1 VIEATQQIDVGLRG
15 PAYWHI
21 NSPDA
26 QVSAPYVWIGQ
37 FEGAATV
44 AMDAGSFTSGHFIQI
59 GQSDGANG
67 IFTLNGGSVS
77 STAMQV
83 GYFGGGQ
90 GTFSQSGGANLISGP
105 LYVGGA
111 GAGIGYY
118 KMSGGTMSAT
128 AVTTSGVIDLSG
140 GTMNI
145 AGNIGS
151 VSLSSGSIGI
161 SGGTLR
167 AKSVQQKQLTI
178 NGGTFI
184 LNRNGDETTPVNKVQ
199 NLAMA
204 KTGGAYNGK
213 LDLNDGDLIVSGTIA
228 SQVRDMVVKG
238 RNNGAWNGNG
248 IASSYAATHA
258 GTALGYMTGSEYRA
272 MYGGTATFDGAP
284 VATSDVLIKHT
295 YNGDTDFNGRVNF
308 DDYVRVDNGFN
319 NHLSGW
325 MNGDFDFNGSV
336 NFDDYVLIDFAFNN
350 QSGTLNRALS
360 LVGGQPDGFA
370 GSSDPA
376 LRMVEQHLSQFGAAY
391 ASSFAA
397 AASVPEPTC
406 LVGLCVIAPLAIR
419 RRRR

>member
-1 VIEATQQIDVGLRG
+1 MQQIDVGLRG

-26 QVSAPYVWIGQ
+26 QVSAPYVYIGQ

-44 AMDAGSFTSGHFIQI
+44 VQDAGSFTAGRFIQI
-59 GQSDGANG
+59 GQTDGSNG
-67 IFTLNGGSVS
+67 SFTLNGGSVS
-77 STAMQV
+77 SSAMQV
-83 GYFGGGQ
+83 GYYGGGQ

-111 GAGIGYY
+111 GVGIGYY
-118 KMSGGTMSAT
+118 KMSGGSMSAT
-128 AVTTSGVIDLSG
+128 NVITSGVIDLSG

-151 VSLSSGSIGI
+151 VSLSSGSIGM

-167 AKSVQQKQLTI
+167 AKSVQQKQITI
-178 NGGTFI
+178 NGGTLV
-184 LNRNGDETTPVNKVQ
+184 LNRNGDDTTPVNKVQ
-199 NLAMA
+199 NLAMS
-204 KTGGAYNGK
+204 KTGGTYNGK

-228 SQVRDMVVKG
+228 NQVRDMVVKG

-248 IASSYAATHA
+248 IASTYAGTHA
-258 GTALGYMTGSEYRA
+258 GTGLGFMSGSEYRGI
-272 MYGGTATFDGAP
+272 YGGTATFDGAP

-325 MNGDFDFNGSV
+325 MNGDFDYNGSV

-360 LVGGQPDGFA
+360 LINGNVAGDG

-376 LRMVEQHLSQFGAAY
+376 LRAVEQHLAEFGAAY
-391 ASSFAA
+391 ATRFSAGGAGGNVPGAA
-397 AASVPEPTC
+397 
-406 LVGLCVIAPLAIR
+406 CVAGFCGFWPPGIPR
-419 RRRR
+419 